1 MDSGTRRHDKK
12 NKKKTKRNAA
22 TNSNGFN
29 VLNTTDLNITSALHE
44 NSFEKA
50 LEEQRKKHKKLS
62 DEHDASGNACNI
74 PKAVIK
80 GFVYDSSTDRYY
92 KKNDASSSS
101 NQLILDLKSR
111 AKNESKLKLEPQSSN
126 PNATSY
132 LHLLSRREIKV
143 GSSSQLHSK
152 VLCSSMI
159 FQPLHNEVSSRL
171 CMDDQ
176 SDTDISYHPV
186 FGLARTSSRCICIYE
201 EPGAKIGDSINLNTF
216 TRLGGSSDPQWRPS
230 SSHSFNY
237 KPALAILV
245 YSPTFVQPVLLRRSD
260 ESAVGERSSW
270 VVNKIGGVGSK
281 DQGSVRKINWDS
293 KGENLFLLCETGVW
307 MSNIERN
314 ATVSSSSTN
323 RNIADTSFDRSRMII
338 SNSDAYDRNKCTQA
352 VAICNSPN
360 NESTV
365 YVGFRNGEL
374 ISQDLR
380 SPSSTANPKI
390 GSLSY
395 CTDHIKCLNDGI
407 TLIAQDITGQ
417 ISLYD
422 SRMSGARS
430 SEFLKLVD
438 GAKDEV
444 RKTRRFWLSPDES
457 FIVAPANK
465 SFQMN
470 QRGNCDS
477 AMLAAFSLRSPNS
490 DGFCQKFNN
499 RMNRNF
505 ISFTSLK
512 VLHQKEVIESSVKIA
527 GTSYSSSDWPNSSYS
542 QEWSPYPGLYC
553 VANIKQKNESNSQST
568 ESDVIGSNIFKADHS
583 GL

>member
-1 MDSGTRRHDKK
+1 MRRHDKK
-12 NKKKTKRNAA
+12 NKKKAKKHTAP
-22 TNSNGFN
+22 NSNGY
-29 VLNTTDLNITSALHE
+29 TTDLNVTSVLNAH
-44 NSFEKA
+44 SFEKA

-62 DEHDASGNACNI
+62 EEHDESGNAQNSV

-80 GFVYDSSTDRYY
+80 GFIYDSSTDRYY

-101 NQLILDLKSR
+101 NQLILDVKAR
-111 AKNESKLKLEPQSSN
+111 TRNEPKEKLESQSN
-126 PNATSY
+126 TNAISY
-132 LHLLSRREIKV
+132 LHLLSRREIKT
-143 GSSSQLHSK
+143 GSLSQLHSK
-152 VLCSSMI
+152 VLCSSLTL
-159 FQPLHNEVSSRL
+159 QPLHNEVSNRL

-201 EPGAKIGDSINLNTF
+201 ESGAKIGDSINLNTF

-230 SSHSFNY
+230 SSHNFND

-245 YSPTFVQPVLLRRSD
+245 YSPTFVQPVLLRRSN
-260 ESAVGERSSW
+260 ERAVGERSSW
-270 VVNKIGGVGSK
+270 VVNKIGGVGCK

-314 ATVSSSSTN
+314 ANVSSSSIN
-323 RNIADTSFDRSRMII
+323 RNIADTSFDRSTMIV
-338 SNSDAYDRNKCTQA
+338 SSHDAYDRNKCTQA
-352 VAICNSPN
+352 IAICNSKT

-380 SPSSTANPKI
+380 SPSTTANSKI

-395 CTDHIKCLNDGI
+395 CTDHIECLHDGI

-430 SEFLKLVD
+430 SEFLKLVN
-438 GAKDEV
+438 GSKEEV

-457 FIVAPANK
+457 FIIAPTNK
-465 SFQMN
+465 SFQRN
-470 QRGNCDS
+470 QAGNCDS
-477 AMLAAFSLRSPNS
+477 AALAAFSLRPPNS
-490 DGFCQKFNN
+490 HGFYEKHDNG
-499 RMNRNF
+499 MNRNF
-505 ISFTSLK
+505 ISFTSLE
-512 VLHQKEVIESSVKIA
+512 VPNQKAVVESSVKIA
-527 GTSYSSSDWPNSSYS
+527 GSSYSSLDWPNRS
-542 QEWSPYPGLYC
+542 QEWSPCPGLYC
-553 VANIKQKNESNSQST
+553 VANIKQKNNYHSST
-568 ESDVIGSNIFKADHS
+568 EGDVIGSNIFKSHHS
-583 GL
+583 DL